1 MSKNIQKTAKR
12 AKKGKDDSRHR
23 VRTIILS
30 VVIGLFLVYDL
41 SGIGGNIRFYT
52 KWITCGQKPVQKGLM
67 FASNMNFYEES
78 PVFTPIRL
86 SPPLFCSPLEAEMS
100 GYSASSDDYIYPHLD
115 EYRKSR

>member
-1 MSKNIQKTAKR
+1 MTSRIKKINKKPSAKVSLLD
-12 AKKGKDDSRHR
+12 AR
-23 VRTIILS
+23 VAIAIIGICAVLA
-30 VVIGLFLVYDL
+30 FDL

-52 KWITCGQKPVQKGLM
+52 KWIACGQKPVQKGLM

-100 GYSASSDDYIYPHLD
+100 GYSASSDDYTYPHLD